1 MHSLSWTETLF
12 HVHFKGTSQLCLIDF
27 PHIARILQLVQLH
40 VLEVILFLEVFVKS
54 VHHLDAAVEELDAM
68 ALLINVEL
76 VELVAM
82 LVCVPLRVKEL
93 QQLVAA

>member
-1 MHSLSWTETLF
+1 M
-12 HVHFKGTSQLCLIDF
+12 
-27 PHIARILQLVQLH
+27 
-40 VLEVILFLEVFVKS
+40 EVFVKS